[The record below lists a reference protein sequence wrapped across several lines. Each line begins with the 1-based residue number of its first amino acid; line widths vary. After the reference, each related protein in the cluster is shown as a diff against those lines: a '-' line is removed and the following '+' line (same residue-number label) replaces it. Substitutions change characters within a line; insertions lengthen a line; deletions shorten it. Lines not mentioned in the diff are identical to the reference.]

1 MASLPQAHLFSLI
14 LLSLTSFSISQTPL
28 IHPNALVLPLTKHA
42 STLQYVTI
50 ISQRTPL
57 VPLNAIVDLGGQFL
71 WVGCGSN
78 YVSSSYRPARC
89 HSSQCFLAHGPK
101 SCDHCLSRGRP
112 KCNNGTCIL
121 FSENVFTSKVSA
133 GDLSEDVLSLQ
144 STDGLNP
151 RSAVAIPHFLFSCA
165 PEVLLQGLA
174 GGAEGIA
181 GLGHGR
187 IGLPTLLSSALNFTR
202 KFAVCLP
209 PTTTSSGVI
218 FFGDGPYALLP
229 GIDVSKLLIY
239 TPLIKNPRSVATRLY
254 VTEPLPSYEYFIR
267 VKSIQIN
274 GKQVPLDS
282 SLLAINKNGIGG
294 TKISTVN
301 PYTLLQTSIYNSF
314 TKLFLQEAMAHNV
327 TRVSPVAPFD
337 VCFSTKNTNGA
348 FSTPAIPVI
357 DLVLQNKKVF
367 WRIFET
373 NSMVL
378 VGDDVACLGFLD
390 GGLNQRTSIVIGG
403 HQLEDNLLQFDLE
416 SSRLGFTS
424 SLLLRETS
432 CANFNFT
439 SSL

>member
-14 LLSLTSFSISQTPL
+14 LLSLTSFSVSQTPL

-57 VPLNAIVDLGGQFL
+57 VPLNVIVDLGGQFL

-78 YVSSSYRPARC
+78 YVSSSYRPAQC

-151 RSAVAIPHFLFSCA
+151 RS
-165 PEVLLQGLA
+165 
-174 GGAEGIA
+174 
-181 GLGHGR
+181 LGHGR

-239 TPLIKNPRSVATRLY
+239 TPLIKNPRSVATRVY